1 MKNSHLNVMETSTP
15 LLTTLYETV
24 TTILSFQESSVNVS
38 TSRGQQVGLL
48 FKSTG
53 LGIKVVGKLFPRRR
67 KA

>member
-1 MKNSHLNVMETSTP
+1 METSTP

-24 TTILSFQESSVNVS
+24 TTILSFQEFSVNVS